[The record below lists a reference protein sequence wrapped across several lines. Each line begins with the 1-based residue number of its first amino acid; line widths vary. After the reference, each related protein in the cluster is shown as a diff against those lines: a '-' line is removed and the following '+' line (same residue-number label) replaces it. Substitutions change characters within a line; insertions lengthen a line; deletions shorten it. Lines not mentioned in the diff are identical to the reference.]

1 MLDVTGLTAGYGEI
15 QILRDLSLTVGPGE
29 CVCLVGAN
37 GAGKTTL
44 MRSLSGL
51 LRPVGG
57 SIRFDGQELARLS
70 AHDVVTR
77 GVALVPEGRR
87 VFGPLTVRDNLE
99 MGAFRHLWPPNKE
112 KSRNDGFARDLEF
125 VLTLFPRLRER
136 LQQPAGTL
144 SGGEQQ
150 MLAIGRALMTRPKLL
165 LLDEPSMGLAPLVVK
180 EIFAT
185 IRALNAEGMA
195 ILLAE
200 QNARMA
206 LRTASRGYVIA
217 EGRIVNSADTAALQ
231 RDPAVQEAYLG
242 F

>member
-1 MLDVTGLTAGYGEI
+1 MLEVDRLNAGYGDI
-15 QILRDLSLTVGPGE
+15 QVLRGLSLTVAPGE

-57 SIRFDGQELARLS
+57 AIRFGGRELSRLD
-70 AHDVVTR
+70 AHAVVAA
-77 GVALVPEGRR
+77 GIALVPEGRR
-87 VFGPLTVRDNLE
+87 VFAPLTVRDNLE
-99 MGAFRHLWPPNKE
+99 MGAFRRSWPRRQE
-112 KSRNDGFARDLEF
+112 GIASDLEF

-136 LQQPAGTL
+136 LLQPAGTL

-150 MLAIGRALMTRPKLL
+150 MLAIGRALMARPKLL

-185 IRALNAEGMA
+185 IRTLNAEGMA

-206 LRTASRGYVIA
+206 LRTASRGYVLA
-217 EGRIVNSADTAALQ
+217 EGHIVNAADTATLQ

-242 F
+242 L

>member
-1 MLDVTGLTAGYGEI
+1 
-15 QILRDLSLTVGPGE
+15 
-29 CVCLVGAN
+29 
-37 GAGKTTL
+37 

-57 SIRFDGQELARLS
+57 SIRFGGREVSRID
-70 AHDVVTR
+70 AHNVVAE
-77 GVALVPEGRR
+77 GIALVPEGRR
-87 VFGPLTVRDNLE
+87 VFAPLTVRDNLE
-99 MGAFRHLWPPNKE
+99 MGAYRRAWPRRH
-112 KSRNDGFARDLEF
+112 DGIDTDLEF

-136 LQQPAGTL
+136 LLQPAGTL

-150 MLAIGRALMTRPKLL
+150 MLAIGRALMARPKLL

-206 LRTASRGYVIA
+206 LRTASRGYVLA
-217 EGRIVNSADTAALQ
+217 EGRIVNAADTATLQ

-242 F
+242 L